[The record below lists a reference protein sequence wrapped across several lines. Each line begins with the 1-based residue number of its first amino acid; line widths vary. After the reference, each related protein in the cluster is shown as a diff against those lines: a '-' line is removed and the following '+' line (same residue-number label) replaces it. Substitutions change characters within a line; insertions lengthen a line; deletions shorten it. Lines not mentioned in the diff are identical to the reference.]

1 MSVAISRQENFSQD
15 KAFKNTKK
23 NHSKKTRKRKHSG
36 KGKKT
41 DKKHKKQKEKTH
53 TSKNKK
59 NKKSKNKILK
69 SRSKE
74 KNTNTSDS
82 DIRSDLPLYRQRKF
96 HPVSKSKKHNK
107 EISKKMISVSV
118 QNDKKKKLKKKSKD
132 GAKKSNK
139 KIPKKGS
146 KKETKNGAKK
156 SNKKG
161 TKKELKKGSKKKGA
175 KKAPKKVPKKGSKKG
190 SKMKKDELKIRK
202 SPATRTCSFPNQK
215 SAPISKG
222 NRQSSML
229 PNSNQSQR
237 KIIDLLRRQISQ
249 KQTKL
254 DRLQQEFHKIEK
266 ERNDVKVEYRKL
278 NKQRHKL
285 LCSKCV
291 REKVY
296 LEGGKIDQIVQQQCK
311 EFVSRMEKGLQT
323 LETIKNRNEKDSQL
337 LNISQNQLSVIQKIE
352 I

>member
-23 NHSKKTRKRKHSG
+23 NHSKKTRKRKHGG

-41 DKKHKKQKEKTH
+41 NKKHKKQKEKTH

-139 KIPKKGS
+139 KI
-146 KKETKNGAKK
+146 
-156 SNKKG
+156 
-161 TKKELKKGSKKKGA
+161 LKKGSKKKGA